1 MNTARTQLQKI
12 TLLASPLILVLAMN
26 GFAQEITLDASGDG
40 TGQTNDEVHAH
51 KVIDQYDK
59 NRDGQ
64 LTASEWGEMSN
75 TVRFTT
81 GLSQRIEFLNPF
93 LDVETADG
101 NRDGKITVQEYAS
114 WMQSLPYIT
123 AHVFGPRVDSFVRR
137 IMSFDRNRDGKLS
150 RDEASGKA
158 LFSSGVQHV
167 GSRLSDGVPTRVDFD
182 QADQDRDGIATKD
195 ELAAAIMKATVVGKG
210 HEIENMR
217 LEGKAPAPRYQ
228 HDSNIIISWSKNND
242 ELRGFSKN
250 SGEWTPLEI
259 PKQAWINPITIKNAA
274 VVQVDNT
281 MVAYSGITG
290 TWDVLQLSNGNNF
303 SLDASDEAL
312 FEITDSGR
320 LYIFAAANGKW
331 TSPDDPNLG
340 RSNQLSVDEKEWATR
355 RSDAVSRWNE
365 SGVSGAIQLESHNPL
380 VSKEQIDEQL
390 RELTKQYR
398 KDNLPPAQLRSEI
411 SKAVAGSFDQR
422 QAYQKAEAARMQQK
436 LKSIQAAIT
445 KRETLRERIIA
456 RRVDE
461 LLDLDQGPESPG
473 TPSPGTLSPAS
484 P

>member
-40 TGQTNDEVHAH
+40 TGQTKDEVHAH
-51 KVIDQYDK
+51 KVIDAYDK

-331 TSPDDPNLG
+331 TSPDDPNFR
-340 RSNQLSVDEKEWATR
+340 RSRQLSDLPDDLIDQQALELARRFREKSLNPTQV
-355 RSDAVSRWNE
+355 RSR
-365 SGVSGAIQLESHNPL
+365 
-380 VSKEQIDEQL
+380 
-390 RELTKQYR
+390 
-398 KDNLPPAQLRSEI
+398 I
-411 SKAVAGSFDQR
+411 SKAVAASFDQR
-422 QAYQKAEAARMQQK
+422 QTYQKAEAARMEQK

-461 LLDLDQGPESPG
+461 LLNLKLDRVPQ
-473 TPSPGTLSPAS
+473 SPATS
-484 P
+484 ADR

>member
-40 TGQTNDEVHAH
+40 TGQTNDEVHAL

-59 NRDGQ
+59 NRDGH
-64 LTASEWGEMSN
+64 LTASEWGEMSSAHRGSPILR
-75 TVRFTT
+75 TSR
-81 GLSQRIEFLNPF
+81 
-93 LDVETADG
+93 DVETADG

-114 WMQSLPYIT
+114 WMQSLSYIK
-123 AHVFGPRVDSFVRR
+123 AHHFYGFEYLDTSPTPR
-137 IMSFDRNRDGKLS
+137 
-150 RDEASGKA
+150 
-158 LFSSGVQHV
+158 
-167 GSRLSDGVPTRVDFD
+167 
-182 QADQDRDGIATKD
+182 
-195 ELAAAIMKATVVGKG
+195 
-210 HEIENMR
+210 EIENIR
-217 LEGKAPAPRYQ
+217 LQGKAPAPRYQ
-228 HDSNIIISWSKNND
+228 RDRNIIISWSKNND
-242 ELRGFSKN
+242 ELRGFSKI

-259 PKQAWINPITIKNAA
+259 PKQAWINPITINDAA

-290 TWDVLQLSNGNNF
+290 TWDVLQLSKGNKF
-303 SLDASDEAL
+303 SLDASGEAL

-340 RSNQLSVDEKEWATR
+340 RSNQLSVDEKEWA
-355 RSDAVSRWNE
+355 E

-473 TPSPGTLSPAS
+473 TPSPAS

>member
-40 TGQTNDEVHAH
+40 TGQTNDEVHAL

-59 NRDGQ
+59 NRDGH
-64 LTASEWGEMSN
+64 LTASEWGEMSSAHRGSPILR
-75 TVRFTT
+75 TSR
-81 GLSQRIEFLNPF
+81 
-93 LDVETADG
+93 DVETADG

-114 WMQSLPYIT
+114 WMQSLSYIK
-123 AHVFGPRVDSFVRR
+123 AHHFYGFEYLDTSPTPR
-137 IMSFDRNRDGKLS
+137 
-150 RDEASGKA
+150 
-158 LFSSGVQHV
+158 
-167 GSRLSDGVPTRVDFD
+167 
-182 QADQDRDGIATKD
+182 
-195 ELAAAIMKATVVGKG
+195 
-210 HEIENMR
+210 EIENIR
-217 LEGKAPAPRYQ
+217 LQGKAPAPRYQ
-228 HDSNIIISWSKNND
+228 RDWNIIISWSKNND
-242 ELRGFSKN
+242 ELRGFSKI

-259 PKQAWINPITIKNAA
+259 PKQAWINPITINDAA

-290 TWDVLQLSNGNNF
+290 TWDVLQLSKGNKF
-303 SLDASDEAL
+303 SLDASGEAL

-340 RSNQLSVDEKEWATR
+340 RSNQLSVDEKEWA
-355 RSDAVSRWNE
+355 E

-473 TPSPGTLSPAS
+473 TPSPAS

>member
-40 TGQTNDEVHAH
+40 TGQTNDEVHAL

-64 LTASEWGEMSN
+64 LTASEWGEMSSAHRGSPILR
-75 TVRFTT
+75 TSR
-81 GLSQRIEFLNPF
+81 
-93 LDVETADG
+93 DVETADG

-114 WMQSLPYIT
+114 WMQSLSYIK
-123 AHVFGPRVDSFVRR
+123 AHHFYGFEYLDTSPTPR
-137 IMSFDRNRDGKLS
+137 
-150 RDEASGKA
+150 
-158 LFSSGVQHV
+158 
-167 GSRLSDGVPTRVDFD
+167 
-182 QADQDRDGIATKD
+182 
-195 ELAAAIMKATVVGKG
+195 
-210 HEIENMR
+210 EIENIR
-217 LEGKAPAPRYQ
+217 LQGKAPAPRYQ
-228 HDSNIIISWSKNND
+228 RDGNIIISWSKNND
-242 ELRGFSKN
+242 ELRGFSKI

-259 PKQAWINPITIKNAA
+259 PKQAWINPITINDAA

-290 TWDVLQLSNGNNF
+290 TWDVLQLSKGNKF
-303 SLDASDEAL
+303 SLDASGEAL

-340 RSNQLSVDEKEWATR
+340 RSNQLSVDEKEWA
-355 RSDAVSRWNE
+355 E

-473 TPSPGTLSPAS
+473 TPSPAS